1 MSQSASFL
9 LKGHLVLL
17 AEDEPLIAFDTE
29 EVLRSVGADVLVAP
43 DLDTAMSATGKAEV
57 TAAVLDY
64 RLAKQTIELV
74 CARLKSR
81 RVPYV
86 ITTGDDG
93 MPDMGGKT
101 LLKPVDG
108 AC

>member
-1 MSQSASFL
+1 M

-29 EVLRSVGADVLVAP
+29 EVLRAMGADVLVAP
-43 DLDTAMSATGKAEV
+43 DFDAMSATGKTEV

-93 MPDMGGKT
+93 MPDMGVK
-101 LLKPVDG
+101 L
-108 AC
+108 C